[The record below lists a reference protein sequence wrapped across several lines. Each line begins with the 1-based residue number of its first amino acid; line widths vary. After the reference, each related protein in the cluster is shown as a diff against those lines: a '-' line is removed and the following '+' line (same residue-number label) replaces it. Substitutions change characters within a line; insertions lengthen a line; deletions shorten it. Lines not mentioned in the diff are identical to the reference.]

1 MAKTVYDAVS
11 TAIPRDE
18 LVDAAKKFL
27 MHSDSNKDLVL
38 ADNIESPQFGSSD
51 LLFLNGAKTRLRV
64 ARINDTRD
72 TEKFIVSSM
81 SYYWWLEQS
90 LTISEAFHNR
100 KTGLDMYLFSND
112 FSAAIEY
119 VMDNLGRKFNVHL
132 LKYNI
137 LQVEGLDEPAIYF
150 QRMTP
155 RDLAQDVPAEKHNSQ
170 EEAPPT
176 EETETSDALE
186 ISAPELEEFYR
197 LKEHYLD

>member
-1 MAKTVYDAVS
+1 MAKIVYDAVS

-18 LVDAAKKFL
+18 LVDAAKRFL
-27 MHSDSNKDLVL
+27 MHSGSSKDLALV
-38 ADNIESPQFGSSD
+38 ANIDSPQFGSSD
-51 LLFLNGAKTRLRV
+51 LAFANGEKTLLRV
-64 ARINDTRD
+64 ARINDARD

-90 LTISEAFHNR
+90 LTVSEAFHNG

-112 FSAAIEY
+112 FSPASEC
-119 VMDNLGRKFNVHL
+119 VMDKLGRKFNVHL
-132 LKYNI
+132 VKYNI
-137 LQVEGLDEPAIYF
+137 LQVEGLNEPAIYF
-150 QRMTP
+150 QHMTP
-155 RDLAQDVPAEKHNSQ
+155 GDLAQDAPAEKHGSQ

-176 EETETSDALE
+176 EETETSDAFE